1 MKKDYAAIFQK
12 IEQDDVT
19 YYVPIDVAEGI
30 YSERN
35 NTFTA
40 HNVALKHIIAGE
52 DYGYCNREK
61 LTEIVNKRK
70 YLGLPITRKILLT
83 SLRKGTYIRIKHESE
98 PPFIRYIKNDEN
110 KVLTEDDITNYYTK
124 YFSEKIKYK
133 DSTSKEKTLN
143 IKIDINKIYNA
154 IKKKIPTQ
162 DDHIKEILSIIWRNF
177 NNYQNTKSR
186 SMLIN
191 GEKGSHKKEI
201 FNTIEENIT
210 IPVLNTSIIN
220 RYKNNIELN
229 SVSDI
234 LINLLK
240 KCNYDIKKVETSIIV
255 IDDIDTITI
264 SDQSDVQLFSPYQT
278 DLAKL
283 INGFFFTVEIDG
295 DSYTID
301 TSKMFIV
308 LMGDFMKPEEE
319 ISLIKGFHNIPDS
332 QKKNTTKTDY
342 ITQGLIEELA
352 TSIQTIIELDKPTRE
367 EYIESIKKNEN
378 NSLNISKKF
387 LQSLNIKLTVEDTA
401 IKRISEIIEKNG
413 YSEEQIDEMIDK
425 ALSQAT
431 FEIAITPNAYEE
443 LIIDEETI
451 SNNNKYKLVRRRK

>member
-19 YYVPIDVAEGI
+19 YYVPIAVAEGI

-162 DDHIKEILSIIWRNF
+162 DDHIKEIL
-177 NNYQNTKSR
+177 
-186 SMLIN
+186 
-191 GEKGSHKKEI
+191 
-201 FNTIEENIT
+201 
-210 IPVLNTSIIN
+210 
-220 RYKNNIELN
+220 
-229 SVSDI
+229 
-234 LINLLK
+234 
-240 KCNYDIKKVETSIIV
+240 
-255 IDDIDTITI
+255 
-264 SDQSDVQLFSPYQT
+264 
-278 DLAKL
+278 
-283 INGFFFTVEIDG
+283 
-295 DSYTID
+295 
-301 TSKMFIV
+301 
-308 LMGDFMKPEEE
+308 
-319 ISLIKGFHNIPDS
+319 
-332 QKKNTTKTDY
+332 
-342 ITQGLIEELA
+342 
-352 TSIQTIIELDKPTRE
+352 
-367 EYIESIKKNEN
+367 
-378 NSLNISKKF
+378 
-387 LQSLNIKLTVEDTA
+387 
-401 IKRISEIIEKNG
+401 
-413 YSEEQIDEMIDK
+413 
-425 ALSQAT
+425 
-431 FEIAITPNAYEE
+431 
-443 LIIDEETI
+443 
-451 SNNNKYKLVRRRK
+451 